1 MSSGK
6 KHEMN
11 QNVSESSERT
21 ILCQGVEPFLHEN
34 SLLEMFFGR
43 NEHVFFV
50 LPIPVKRKKRRNQ
63 LYIGSSHLLT

>member
-6 KHEMN
+6 QYEMN

-21 ILCQGVEPFLHEN
+21 ILCQGVGPFLHED

-43 NEHVFFV
+43 NEHLFSV
-50 LPIPVKRKKRRNQ
+50 LFIPVNVKRRNQ
-63 LYIGSSHLLT
+63 PYISSSHLLT